1 MVQSLI
7 VREDNLELDIQKVPA
22 KFIVEAF
29 EFLSLPISHELQII
43 LEESEIRRAYHTL
56 YTDNWLYRGNL
67 TLGFSNL
74 IKFSKLFIPYNPFS
88 FDPSIEMKE
97 FILIGIAPWGRKIY
111 FLKKNLL
118 TLTEKSIPFW

>member
-1 MVQSLI
+1 MTISDSFHKYTTEMEIIDYPYNEYILIDKLVEEYRQLSERFRKEVKRAVLQLHPEMVQSLI

-56 YTDNWLYRGNL
+56 YTDN
-67 TLGFSNL
+67 
-74 IKFSKLFIPYNPFS
+74 
-88 FDPSIEMKE
+88 
-97 FILIGIAPWGRKIY
+97 
-111 FLKKNLL
+111 
-118 TLTEKSIPFW
+118 